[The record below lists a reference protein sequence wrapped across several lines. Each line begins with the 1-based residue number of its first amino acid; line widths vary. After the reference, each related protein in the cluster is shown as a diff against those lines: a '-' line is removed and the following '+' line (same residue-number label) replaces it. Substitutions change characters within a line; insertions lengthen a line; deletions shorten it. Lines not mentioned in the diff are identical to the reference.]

1 MDTEMVT
8 DMEGAMENRQ
18 NNLLGQEEKI
28 DITILIDDMWRC
40 LKKFFWLF
48 LIMIVLGG
56 SFSYFQARRSYVPMY
71 EAYSS
76 FAVKARNS
84 YGYSD
89 TYYNKTIAGQMSK
102 TFPYILTSG
111 VLNQVVAESLG
122 MESVPA
128 SISAEAVQNSALFT
142 ISVQSQDPQMA
153 HDVLLAVIENYPRV
167 AQYIIGDTE
176 LIMVDESG
184 VPDEPVNPPDYT
196 KNVKSGV
203 AGAAVFVLF
212 VMILY
217 AVTRNTVRREKDL
230 SRRVSVP
237 ILGVI
242 PMVRLK
248 KRSRKEKPAV
258 LMDQPGMGAALSEGF
273 RSVRTRVM
281 KEAEKTGAKRI
292 LVTSAAA
299 GEGKTTVAANLALS
313 MAKKGK
319 NVVLVDLDLR
329 NPSVAASLKMS
340 TPQVGTTEVLKDLA
354 SPEEVI
360 RTYGDTSLSVIAGAK
375 PIQNPTRLLGSTR
388 LKTLLD
394 LLSREADYIIM
405 DAPPCALVSDASV
418 LTRYAEGIVMVVR
431 QNYTRIEKIMVG
443 MDNMAE
449 TGVPI
454 LGYVLNGTQRSI
466 MGNEYGYGYGY
477 GYGRRTYGY
486 GEPTSRADKT

>member
-203 AGAAVFVLF
+203 AAVCDDPVCSNKE
-212 VMILY
+212 Y
-217 AVTRNTVRREKDL
+217 GSPGKRPEQA
-230 SRRVSVP
+230 
-237 ILGVI
+237 G
-242 PMVRLK
+242 
-248 KRSRKEKPAV
+248 KRSDSGSYPH
-258 LMDQPGMGAALSEGF
+258 G
-273 RSVRTRVM
+273 T
-281 KEAEKTGAKRI
+281 AEKA
-292 LVTSAAA
+292 
-299 GEGKTTVAANLALS
+299 
-313 MAKKGK
+313 
-319 NVVLVDLDLR
+319 
-329 NPSVAASLKMS
+329 
-340 TPQVGTTEVLKDLA
+340 Q
-354 SPEEVI
+354 PE
-360 RTYGDTSLSVIAGAK
+360 R
-375 PIQNPTRLLGSTR
+375 
-388 LKTLLD
+388 
-394 LLSREADYIIM
+394 
-405 DAPPCALVSDASV
+405 
-418 LTRYAEGIVMVVR
+418 
-431 QNYTRIEKIMVG
+431 
-443 MDNMAE
+443 E
-449 TGVPI
+449 TGSVDGPA
-454 LGYVLNGTQRSI
+454 GDGGCT
-466 MGNEYGYGYGY
+466 E
-477 GYGRRTYGY
+477 
-486 GEPTSRADKT
+486 